1 MNDSVTVE
9 RGEKRLH
16 HIQAVIGWF
25 DYPVDIF
32 VFSKGYPSE
41 DQIIQLL
48 IDEYDMDAIEDKAKI
63 QDILE
68 LAETY
73 TLYAREI

>member
-16 HIQAVIGWF
+16 HIQAVTGWF

-32 VFSKGYPSE
+32 VFSEGYPSE
-41 DQIIQLL
+41 EQIIQLI
-48 IDEYDMDAIEDKAKI
+48 IDEYSMDAIEDKEKI
-63 QDILE
+63 RDILE
-68 LAETY
+68 LSETY